1 MEGTVNRKFKEIDE
15 TVRSLNQST
24 DAHFR
29 WLVKILRFIDSRNID
44 LPEISSDEA
53 HLHCEFGHWLN
64 TRLLEERED
73 TNFLLDINKKHIR
86 VHQACRNLISA
97 IEQQRQAND
106 VFNLF
111 EESLLAFTEALTHY
125 KVHLLQLRTSYDAL
139 TGLPLRRILD
149 ESFASMNKELGADGL
164 YLLLLDIDH
173 FKKVND
179 NYGHLNGDIV
189 LRSLALNI
197 SNNIRRSESMYRYGG
212 EEFIVVLHA
221 SNDQDAVAIAER
233 LRRDIAR
240 LETIAG
246 EHLIRVTFTGGLT
259 RIHEGE
265 SLREVLERA
274 DIALYTG
281 KKSGRN
287 CSQLIN
293 RQLQTQKFCD

>member
-1 MEGTVNRKFKEIDE
+1 MNRKFKEIDD

-97 IEQQRQAND
+97 IEQQRQTND
-106 VFNLF
+106 VFTLF
-111 EESLLAFTEALTHY
+111 EKSLLAFTEALTHY

-293 RQLQTQKFCD
+293 RELQTQKFCD

>member
-29 WLVKILRFIDSRNID
+29 WLVKILRFIDSRNVD

-64 TRLLEERED
+64 TCLLEERED

-106 VFNLF
+106 VFTLF

>member
-1 MEGTVNRKFKEIDE
+1 MNRKFKEIDE

-29 WLVKILRFIDSRNID
+29 WLVKILRFIDSRNVD

-73 TNFLLDINKKHIR
+73 TSFLLDINKKHIR
-86 VHQACRNLISA
+86 VHQACRNLIST
-97 IEQQRQAND
+97 IEQHRQAND

-125 KVHLLQLRTSYDAL
+125 KVHLLQ
-139 TGLPLRRILD
+139 RRILD

-281 KKSGRN
+281 KKNG
-287 CSQLIN
+287 
-293 RQLQTQKFCD
+293 

>member
-1 MEGTVNRKFKEIDE
+1 MNRKFKEIDE
-15 TVRSLNQST
+15 TIRGLNQST

-29 WLVKILRFIDSRNID
+29 WLVKILRFIDNRNQD
-44 LPEISSDEA
+44 LPEICSGEA
-53 HLHCEFGHWLN
+53 HLHCEFGHWLS

-73 TNFLLDINKKHIR
+73 TSFLLDINKKHIY
-86 VHQACRNLISA
+86 VHQACRNLITA
-97 IEQQRQAND
+97 IEQHRQTND
-106 VFNLF
+106 VFDHF
-111 EESLLAFTEALTHY
+111 EQSLLAFTEALTTY

-149 ESFASMNKELGADGL
+149 ESFGSMNKELGADGL

-212 EEFIVVLHA
+212 EEFIVLLHA
-221 SNDQDAVAIAER
+221 TNDHEAVTIAER

-240 LETIAG
+240 LEIIAG
-246 EHLIRVTFTGGLT
+246 EHIIRITFTGGLT
-259 RIHEGE
+259 RIHQDET
-265 SLREVLERA
+265 LREVLERA

-287 CSQLIN
+287 CTQLIN
-293 RQLQTQKFCD
+293 RDLKTEKFCD

>member
-1 MEGTVNRKFKEIDE
+1 MNRKFKEIDD

-73 TNFLLDINKKHIR
+73 TNFLLDINKKHIH

-97 IEQQRQAND
+97 IEQHRQTND

>member
-1 MEGTVNRKFKEIDE
+1 MNRKFKEIDE

-29 WLVKILRFIDSRNID
+29 WLVKILRFIDSRNVD

-111 EESLLAFTEALTHY
+111 EEFLLAFTEALTHY

-259 RIHEGE
+259 RIHKGE

>member
-1 MEGTVNRKFKEIDE
+1 MNRKFKEIDE
-15 TVRSLNQST
+15 TVRGLNQST
-24 DAHFR
+24 DAHFK
-29 WLVKILRFIDSRNID
+29 WLVKLLRFIDSRNVD
-44 LPEISSDEA
+44 LPEVSSEEA
-53 HLHCEFGHWLN
+53 HLHCEFGQWLN

-73 TNFLLDINKKHIR
+73 TNFLLDINKKHIH
-86 VHQACRNLISA
+86 VHQACRRLISA
-97 IEQQRQAND
+97 IEQQRQRNED
-106 VFNLF
+106 FDLF
-111 EESLLAFTEALTHY
+111 EQSLLAFTDALTLY

-149 ESFASMNKELGADGL
+149 ESFGSMNKELGASGL

-212 EEFIVVLHA
+212 EEFIVLLHA
-221 SNDQDAVAIAER
+221 THDDEAVIIAER

-246 EHLIRVTFTGGLT
+246 EHIIRITFTGGLT
-259 RIHEGE
+259 RIHQGE
-265 SLREVLERA
+265 VLREVLERA

-287 CSQLIN
+287 CTQLIN
-293 RQLQTQKFCD
+293 RALETQKFCD

>member
-1 MEGTVNRKFKEIDE
+1 MNRKFKEIDE

-29 WLVKILRFIDSRNID
+29 WLVKILRFIDSRNVD

-86 VHQACRNLISA
+86 VHQAGRNLISA
-97 IEQQRQAND
+97 IEQHRQTND

>member
-1 MEGTVNRKFKEIDE
+1 MNRKFKEIDD

-29 WLVKILRFIDSRNID
+29 WLVKILRFIDSRNVD

-64 TRLLEERED
+64 TCLLEERED
-73 TNFLLDINKKHIR
+73 TNFLLDINKKHIH

-97 IEQQRQAND
+97 IEQHRQTND

-240 LETIAG
+240 FETIAG
-246 EHLIRVTFTGGLT
+246 QHLIRVTFTGGLT

-265 SLREVLERA
+265 ALREVLERA

>member
-1 MEGTVNRKFKEIDE
+1 MNRKFKEIDE

-29 WLVKILRFIDSRNID
+29 WLVKILRFIDSRNVD

-97 IEQQRQAND
+97 IEQQRQTND
-106 VFNLF
+106 VFTLF

>member
-1 MEGTVNRKFKEIDE
+1 MNRKFKEIDD

-29 WLVKILRFIDSRNID
+29 WLVKILRFIDSRNVD

-221 SNDQDAVAIAER
+221 SNDQDAVAIAES

>member
-1 MEGTVNRKFKEIDE
+1 MNRKFKEIDD

-29 WLVKILRFIDSRNID
+29 WLVKILRFIDSRNVD

-281 KKSGRN
+281 KESGRN

>member
-1 MEGTVNRKFKEIDE
+1 MNRKFKEIDD

-97 IEQQRQAND
+97 IEQQRQTND
-106 VFNLF
+106 VFTLF

-293 RQLQTQKFCD
+293 RELQTQKFCD

>member
-1 MEGTVNRKFKEIDE
+1 MEGSVNRKFKEIDE

-29 WLVKILRFIDSRNID
+29 WLVKILRFIDSRNVD

-259 RIHEGE
+259 RIHKGE

>member
-1 MEGTVNRKFKEIDE
+1 MNRKFKEIDD

-29 WLVKILRFIDSRNID
+29 WLVKILRFIDSRNVD

-73 TNFLLDINKKHIR
+73 TNFLLDINKKHIH

-97 IEQQRQAND
+97 IEQHRQTND

-259 RIHEGE
+259 RIHKGE

-281 KKSGRN
+281 KKIGRN

>member
-1 MEGTVNRKFKEIDE
+1 MNRKFKEIDE

-29 WLVKILRFIDSRNID
+29 WLVKILRFIDSRNVD

-97 IEQQRQAND
+97 IEQQRQTND
-106 VFNLF
+106 VFTLF

-259 RIHEGE
+259 RIHKGE

>member
-1 MEGTVNRKFKEIDE
+1 MNRKFKEIDD

-29 WLVKILRFIDSRNID
+29 WLVKILRFIDSRNVD

-73 TNFLLDINKKHIR
+73 TNFLLDINKKHIH

-97 IEQQRQAND
+97 IEQHRQTND

-246 EHLIRVTFTGGLT
+246 EHLIRVTFIGGLT

-265 SLREVLERA
+265 ALREVLERA

-293 RQLQTQKFCD
+293 RELQTQKFCD

>member
-1 MEGTVNRKFKEIDE
+1 MNRKFKEIDD

-73 TNFLLDINKKHIR
+73 TNFLLDINKKHIH

-97 IEQQRQAND
+97 IEQHRQTND

-265 SLREVLERA
+265 ALREVLERA

>member
-1 MEGTVNRKFKEIDE
+1 MEGSVNRKFKEIDD

-29 WLVKILRFIDSRNID
+29 WLVKILRFIDSRNVD

-259 RIHEGE
+259 RIHKGE

-281 KKSGRN
+281 KKIGRN

>member
-1 MEGTVNRKFKEIDE
+1 MNRKFKEIDE

-29 WLVKILRFIDSRNID
+29 WLVKILRFIDSRNVD

-86 VHQACRNLISA
+86 VHQACRNLIST

-259 RIHEGE
+259 RIHKGE

>member
-1 MEGTVNRKFKEIDE
+1 MEGSVNRKFKEIDD

-97 IEQQRQAND
+97 IEQQRQTND
-106 VFNLF
+106 VFTLF
-111 EESLLAFTEALTHY
+111 EKSLLAFTEALTHY

-197 SNNIRRSESMYRYGG
+197 SKNIRRSESMYRYGG

-293 RQLQTQKFCD
+293 RELQTQKFCD

>member
-1 MEGTVNRKFKEIDE
+1 MNRKFTEIDE
-15 TVRSLNQST
+15 TIRGLNRST
-24 DAHFR
+24 DAHFK
-29 WLVKILRFIDSRNID
+29 WLVKILRFTAEHDVN
-44 LPEISSDEA
+44 LPEITCDDA
-53 HLHCEFGHWLN
+53 HQHCDFGHWLN

-73 TNFLLDINKKHIR
+73 KNFLLDISKKHIR
-86 VHQACRNLISA
+86 VHQACRNLIIA
-97 IEQQRQAND
+97 IND
-106 VFNLF
+106 KHQTDAAFDAF
-111 EESLLAFTEALTHY
+111 EEALLKFTEALTTY

-149 ESFASMNKELGADGL
+149 EAFCSMNKELGAEGL

-189 LRSLALNI
+189 LRSLAQNI

-212 EEFIVVLHA
+212 EEFIVLLHA
-221 SNDQDAVAIAER
+221 SDDQEAITIAER

-246 EHLIRVTFTGGLT
+246 EHIIRITFTGGLT
-259 RIHEGE
+259 RILPGE
-265 SLREVLERA
+265 VLRKVLERA

-287 CSQLIN
+287 CTQLIN
-293 RQLQTQKFCD
+293 KQLETQKFCD

>member
-1 MEGTVNRKFKEIDE
+1 MEGSVNRKFKEIDD

-29 WLVKILRFIDSRNID
+29 WLVKILRFIDSRNVD

-73 TNFLLDINKKHIR
+73 TNFLLDINKKHIH

-97 IEQQRQAND
+97 IEQHRQTND

-246 EHLIRVTFTGGLT
+246 EHLIRVTFIGGLT

-265 SLREVLERA
+265 ALREVLERA

-293 RQLQTQKFCD
+293 RELQTQKFCD

>member
-1 MEGTVNRKFKEIDE
+1 MNRKFKEIDD

-29 WLVKILRFIDSRNID
+29 WLVKILRFIDSRNVD

-64 TRLLEERED
+64 TCLLEERED

>member
-1 MEGTVNRKFKEIDE
+1 MNRKFKEIDD

-97 IEQQRQAND
+97 IEQQRQTND
-106 VFNLF
+106 VFTLF
-111 EESLLAFTEALTHY
+111 EKSLLAFTEALTHY

-197 SNNIRRSESMYRYGG
+197 SKNIRRSESMYRYGG

-293 RQLQTQKFCD
+293 RELQTQKFCD

>member
-1 MEGTVNRKFKEIDE
+1 MNRKFKEIDE

-29 WLVKILRFIDSRNID
+29 WLVKILRFIDSRNVD

-64 TRLLEERED
+64 TCLLEERED

-281 KKSGRN
+281 KKNGRN

>member
-1 MEGTVNRKFKEIDE
+1 MEGSVNRKFKEIDE

-29 WLVKILRFIDSRNID
+29 WLVKILRFIDSRNVD

>member
-1 MEGTVNRKFKEIDE
+1 MNRKFKEIDE

-29 WLVKILRFIDSRNID
+29 WLVKILRFIDSRNVD

-97 IEQQRQAND
+97 IEQQRQTND
-106 VFNLF
+106 VFTLF

-221 SNDQDAVAIAER
+221 SNDQDALAIAER

-265 SLREVLERA
+265 ALREVLERA

>member
-1 MEGTVNRKFKEIDE
+1 MNRKFKEIDE
-15 TVRSLNQST
+15 TVRGLNQST
-24 DAHFR
+24 DAHFK
-29 WLVKILRFIDSRNID
+29 WLVKLLRFIDSGDVDI
-44 LPEISSDEA
+44 PEICNDDA

-73 TNFLLDINKKHIR
+73 TNFLLDINKKHIC
-86 VHQACRNLISA
+86 VHQTCRSLITA
-97 IEQQRQAND
+97 IEHRRQKSED
-106 VFNLF
+106 FDLF
-111 EESLLAFTEALTHY
+111 EQSLLAFTDALTTY

-149 ESFASMNKELGADGL
+149 ESFCSMNKELGAEGL

-189 LRSLALNI
+189 LRSLAMNV

-221 SNDQDAVAIAER
+221 TNDREAVTIAER
-233 LRRDIAR
+233 LRRDIFR

-246 EHLIRVTFTGGLT
+246 EHIIRITFTGGLT
-259 RIHEGE
+259 RIHQEE
-265 SLREVLERA
+265 TLREVLERA

-287 CSQLIN
+287 CTHLIN
-293 RQLQTQKFCD
+293 RDLQTQKYCD

>member
-1 MEGTVNRKFKEIDE
+1 MNRKFKEIDD

-29 WLVKILRFIDSRNID
+29 WLVKILRFIDSRNVD

-73 TNFLLDINKKHIR
+73 TNFLLDINKKHIH

-97 IEQQRQAND
+97 IEQHRQTND

-281 KKSGRN
+281 KEIGRN

>member
-1 MEGTVNRKFKEIDE
+1 MEGSVNRKFKEIDD

-29 WLVKILRFIDSRNID
+29 WLVKILRFIDSRNVD

-64 TRLLEERED
+64 TCLLEERED

>member
-1 MEGTVNRKFKEIDE
+1 MEGSVNRKFKEIDD

-29 WLVKILRFIDSRNID
+29 WLVKILRFIDSRNVD

-64 TRLLEERED
+64 TCLLEERED

-97 IEQQRQAND
+97 IEQQRQTND
-106 VFNLF
+106 VFTLF

>member
-1 MEGTVNRKFKEIDE
+1 MNRKFKEIDD

-29 WLVKILRFIDSRNID
+29 WLVKILRFIDSRNVD

-73 TNFLLDINKKHIR
+73 TNFLLDINKKHIH

-97 IEQQRQAND
+97 IEQHRQTND

-125 KVHLLQLRTSYDAL
+125 KVHLLQLRTGYDAL

-293 RQLQTQKFCD
+293 RELQTQKFCD

>member
-1 MEGTVNRKFKEIDE
+1 MEGSVNRKFKEIDD

-29 WLVKILRFIDSRNID
+29 WLVKILRFIDSRNVD

-73 TNFLLDINKKHIR
+73 TNFLLDINKKHIH

-97 IEQQRQAND
+97 IEQHRQTND

-212 EEFIVVLHA
+212 EEFIFVLHA

-265 SLREVLERA
+265 ALREVLERA

-293 RQLQTQKFCD
+293 RELQTQKFCD